1 MFDLESG
8 TLGQYVQRQAAHVER
23 VVVLPPRDAGRN
35 EQAGVILVA
44 QADPGKCPRII
55 SINL

>member
-35 EQAGVILVA
+35 EQAGVVLVA

-55 SINL
+55 